1 MQVSVYHAKLFEM
14 FVFQENNVKAC
25 LPLEFTQ
32 EQYDDED
39 RK

>member
-1 MQVSVYHAKLFEM
+1 MNVFEVLNSSLLSVS
-14 FVFQENNVKAC
+14 QENNVKSS
-25 LPLEFTQ
+25 LPLDFTQ